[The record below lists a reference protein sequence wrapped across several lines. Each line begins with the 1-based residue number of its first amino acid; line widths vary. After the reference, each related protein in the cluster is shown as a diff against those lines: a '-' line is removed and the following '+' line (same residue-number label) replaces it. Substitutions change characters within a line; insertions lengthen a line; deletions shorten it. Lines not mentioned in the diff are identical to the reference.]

1 MSKKKKRRS
10 GSSQPAG
17 SPDAQAVTPAS
28 RRRLPLVALLLLVI
42 ASAILLGLWWNA
54 RAPVAPVQN
63 VPQRVEG
70 IAAAAPA
77 TTATTPAATPAPAD
91 YIGRD
96 ACADCHAQEA
106 KLWQGSHHDLAMQEA
121 NAATVLGDFSDATF
135 DYYGIGSRFFQRDG
149 SFFVNTDGP
158 DGKLTDYPI
167 KYTFGVSPLQ
177 QYLVEFPGGRLQAL
191 PLAWDTRTAAAGGQR
206 WFHLYPDDRIEHTD
220 QLHWTGPYQNWNLQ
234 CAACHST
241 NLTKGYDAGT
251 NSYDT
256 RFSELNVSCEACHG
270 PGSRHAEW
278 AAEASPPYSA
288 DADNGL
294 VVQLHSRWDEAWK
307 FSAADPRIARRN
319 TPADAAVTNVCA
331 ACHARRSTI
340 SETVTPGAPLAD
352 SHRLA
357 MLTPPQYHADGQIR
371 DEVYVWGSFLQSRM
385 YQQGVTC
392 MDCHEPHSTKL
403 RVQGNGLCSRCHDSG
418 QFDTAQHHF
427 HDPGTPGAACVN
439 CHMPTQNYMVVDARR
454 DHSIRLPRPDL
465 SQTLGSP
472 NACNQ
477 CHTEKNSAWA
487 AAALDS
493 WHGTGWRARPHYGNT
508 LNAAETE
515 GFRAAP
521 ALLLLAQDG
530 SMPALV
536 RATATTLLQPYMRP
550 QLLME
555 ARALLKDADPE
566 VRIAALGLVE
576 PADPANRM
584 LAAAP
589 LLEDP
594 VRGVRVEAARILA
607 DIPEDQFPKGR
618 RSMRAAAL
626 EEYVAS
632 LQQDADWPN
641 ANVNLGNLRMRQGR
655 IEEAIAAYQRALELD
670 AQFIGAYVNLAEAYR
685 TLGQDSQGERVLLDG
700 IGQLPEAADLHHAL
714 GLLRVRQGETDE
726 AVAELKRAA
735 LLAPDSIR
743 YIYVYAVAL
752 HSTGQ
757 VEAALAVL
765 READARHPNTP
776 DILGTLVSI
785 YRETGDNRAALIHA
799 QKLATI
805 LPNNAQVQQLLNE
818 LETGK

>member
-1 MSKKKKRRS
+1 MSKKKRRS
-10 GSSQPAG
+10 SGSSKPGQ
-17 SPDAQAVTPAS
+17 SPGAQAVTPAS
-28 RRRLPLVALLLLVI
+28 RRRLPLVPLLLLVI

-54 RAPVAPVQN
+54 RAPVAPANN
-63 VPQRVEG
+63 VTQRVEG
-70 IAAAAPA
+70 TAAASPVTTATPA
-77 TTATTPAATPAPAD
+77 TTLAPAD
-91 YIGRD
+91 YIGRE
-96 ACADCHAQEA
+96 ACAGCHAQEDS
-106 KLWQGSHHDLAMQEA
+106 LWQGSHHDLAMQEA
-121 NAATVLGDFSDATF
+121 NAATVLGDFNNETF
-135 DYYGIGSRFFQRDG
+135 DYYGITSRFFQRDG
-149 SFFVNTDGP
+149 AYIINTDGP

-206 WFHLYPDDRIEHTD
+206 WLHLYPDERIDHTD
-220 QLHWTGPYQNWNLQ
+220 QLHWTGRYQNWNLQ

-278 AAEASPPYSA
+278 AAEASPPYPA

-294 VVQLHSRWDEAWK
+294 VVQLRSRWSEAWK
-307 FSAADPRIARRN
+307 FSAADARIARRN

-340 SETVTPGAPLAD
+340 SESVTPGAPLAD

-371 DEVYVWGSFLQSRM
+371 DEVYVWGSFMQSRM
-385 YQQGVTC
+385 FQQGVTC

-403 RVQGNGLCSRCHDSG
+403 RVQGNALCSRCHDSG

-427 HDPGTPGAACVN
+427 HEPGTPGAACVN
-439 CHMPTQNYMVVDARR
+439 CHMPTQNYMVIDARR

-477 CHTEKNSAWA
+477 CHTEKDSAWA
-487 AAALDS
+487 AASLNS
-493 WHGTGWRARPHYGNT
+493 WHGSAWRERPHYGST

-521 ALLLLAQDG
+521 ELLLLAQDG
-530 SMPALV
+530 SMPAIV

-550 QLLME
+550 QLLMQ

-566 VRIAALGLVE
+566 VRVAALGLVE
-576 PADPANRM
+576 PADPANLV

-594 VRGVRVEAARILA
+594 VRGVRIEASRILA
-607 DIPEDQFPKGR
+607 GIPEDQFPER
-618 RSMRAAAL
+618 RRDMREAAL
-626 EEYVAS
+626 EEYVSS

-655 IEEAIAAYQRALELD
+655 IDEAIAAYQRALELD
-670 AQFIGAYVNLAEAYR
+670 AQFVGAYVNLAEAHR
-685 TLGQDSQGERVLLDG
+685 SLEQDDLGEQVLRRG

-714 GLLRVRQGETDE
+714 GLLKVRQGETGAAMD
-726 AVAELKRAA
+726 ELKLAA
-735 LLAPDSIR
+735 QLAPDIIR
-743 YIYVYAVAL
+743 YTYVYAVAL
-752 HSTGQ
+752 HSSGQ
-757 VEAALAVL
+757 IDEALKVL

-785 YRETGDNRAALIHA
+785 YRETGDNREALIQA
-799 QKLATI
+799 RKLLAI
-805 LPNNAQVQQLLNE
+805 LPNNTQVQQLLNE

>member
-1 MSKKKKRRS
+1 VSRRKKRS
-10 GSSQPAG
+10 AKPA
-17 SPDAQAVTPAS
+17 SPGKRPNLETARPTS
-28 RRRLPLVALLLLVI
+28 RRRLPLAALLLLVI

-54 RAPVAPVQN
+54 RTPVAPTPDVT
-63 VPQRVEG
+63 QRLQQAPPASPATKS
-70 IAAAAPA
+70 AAA
-77 TTATTPAATPAPAD
+77 TAIARAA
-91 YIGRD
+91 YIGREV
-96 ACADCHAQEA
+96 CAGCHAQEDS
-106 KLWQGSHHDLAMQEA
+106 LWQGSHHDRAMQEA
-121 NAATVLGDFSDATF
+121 NAATVLGDFGDKTF
-135 DYYGIGSRFFQRDG
+135 DYYGITSRFFQRG
-149 SFFVNTDGP
+149 GTYFVNTDGP
-158 DGKLTDYPI
+158 DGKLADYPI

-191 PLAWDTRTAAAGGQR
+191 PLAWDTRSAAAGGQR
-206 WFHLYPDDRIEHTD
+206 WFHLYPDERIEHTD
-220 QLHWTGPYQNWNLQ
+220 QLHWTGQYQNWNLQ

-278 AAEASPPYSA
+278 AAEARPPYPA

-294 VVQLHSRWDEAWK
+294 LVQLHSRWNEAWE
-307 FSAADPRIARRN
+307 FPAADARIARRN
-319 TPADAAVTNVCA
+319 PPADAAVTNVCA

-340 SETVTPGAPLAD
+340 SEAVTPGAPLAD

-371 DEVYVWGSFLQSRM
+371 DEVYVWGSFTQSRM
-385 YQQGVTC
+385 FQQGVTC

-403 RVQGNGLCSRCHDSG
+403 RVQGNALCSRCHDSG

-427 HDPGTPGAACVN
+427 HEPGTPGAACVN
-439 CHMPTQNYMVVDARR
+439 CHMPTQNYMVIDARR

-477 CHTEKNSAWA
+477 CHTEKDSAWA
-487 AAALDS
+487 AASLDS
-493 WHGTGWRARPHYGNT
+493 WHGSAWRERPHYGST
-508 LNAAETE
+508 LNAAETQ

-521 ALLLLAQDG
+521 ELLLLAQDA
-530 SMPALV
+530 SMPAIV

-566 VRIAALGLVE
+566 VRVAALGLVE
-576 PADPANRM
+576 PADPANLV

-607 DIPEDQFPKGR
+607 GIPEDQFPER
-618 RSMRAAAL
+618 RRGMRAAAL
-626 EEYVAS
+626 EEYVTS

-655 IEEAIAAYQRALELD
+655 IDEAIAAYQRALELD
-670 AQFIGAYVNLAEAYR
+670 AQFVGAYVNLAEAYR
-685 TLGQDSQGERVLLDG
+685 SLDQDDQGKQVLLRG
-700 IGQLPEAADLHHAL
+700 IGQLPKAADLHHAL
-714 GLLRVRQGETDE
+714 GLLRVRQGETG
-726 AVAELKRAA
+726 AAMAELKLAA
-735 LLAPDSIR
+735 QLAPDIIR
-743 YIYVYAVAL
+743 YTYVYAVAL
-752 HSTGQ
+752 HSSGQ
-757 VEAALAVL
+757 VDEALKVL

-785 YRETGDNRAALIHA
+785 YRETGANREALVQA
-799 QKLATI
+799 RKLLAI
-805 LPNNAQVQQLLNE
+805 LPDNPQVQQLLNE
-818 LETGK
+818 LETVK